1 VVIGDNVDIG
11 ANTCIDRGSYRDTVI
26 GDGSKIDN
34 LCHIAHNVQ
43 IGRDCLI
50 IALSMVAG
58 SVVIGDRS
66 YVAPCSAIREH
77 RTVGED
83 VFIGLGSVVVSD
95 LESGSSAF
103 GVPARERECSRPDV
117 RG

>member
-43 IGRDCLI
+43 VGR
-50 IALSMVAG
+50 IA
-58 SVVIGDRS
+58 
-66 YVAPCSAIREH
+66 
-77 RTVGED
+77 
-83 VFIGLGSVVVSD
+83 
-95 LESGSSAF
+95 
-103 GVPARERECSRPDV
+103 
-117 RG
+117 